1 MFMAFALGLVAGLA
15 GAFAWRGW
23 FRVEEGHE
31 AVLLRFGRAQRNG
44 EKLRVFGPGLHPKL
58 PFEEVLVVAA
68 MERSL
73 ELSGEHRGRTAMTN
87 DGTVLRFDSVL
98 RYVLEPGGL
107 ERFLFGLREPLEHVT
122 GLFTCLLRNEIANF
136 GGASEVAAGLS
147 MPPRTVDAGSY
158 ALIRRE
164 RRRLNRQIDEF
175 VRQRMGDRYGLRF
188 VAVDLV
194 DILPPDELDEALN
207 AVLQAQSVAER
218 DYFRAEAEAS
228 RRTLS
233 SERSVA
239 IARSR
244 AEAEAKEITVLAA
257 TLAELERSRT
267 LDAYV
272 ARRRAEVLSE
282 ARLSFVKE
290 PTS

>member
-1 MFMAFALGLVAGLA
+1 MMIAFALGLVAGVAVAL
-15 GAFAWRGW
+15 GWRGW
-23 FRVEEGHE
+23 FRVDEGHE
-31 AVLLRFGRAQRNG
+31 AVVLRFGRAHREDG
-44 EKLRVFGPGLHPKL
+44 KLVVFGPGIHFKL
-58 PFEEVLVVAA
+58 PFEEAVVVAA

-73 ELSGEHRGRTAMTN
+73 ELSGEKRGRTAMAN

-136 GGASEVAAGLS
+136 GGPAEVAAGLS
-147 MPPRTVDAGSY
+147 MPPRPVDSGSY

-207 AVLQAQSVAER
+207 AVLHAQSVAER
-218 DYFRAEAEAS
+218 DYFRAEADAS
-228 RRTLS
+228 RRMLAA
-233 SERSVA
+233 ERSVA
-239 IARSR
+239 IASSR
-244 AEAEAKEITVLAA
+244 ADAEAKEITVLAKA
-257 TLAELERSRT
+257 LVELDCQRTLA
-267 LDAYV
+267 AYV

-290 PTS
+290 PTP

>member
-1 MFMAFALGLVAGLA
+1 MLIVIAIGAFASVAAAFAL
-15 GAFAWRGW
+15 RGW
-23 FRVEEGHE
+23 FHVDEGHE
-31 AVLLRFGRAQRNG
+31 AVVVRFGRAMRDG
-44 EKLRVFGPGLHPKL
+44 DKLRVHGPGLHFRM
-58 PFEEVLVVAA
+58 PFDEAIVVAT

-73 ELSGEHRGRTAMTN
+73 ELSGATQGRTAMAN

-98 RYVLEPGGL
+98 RYVVEAGGM
-107 ERFLFGLREPLEHVT
+107 ERFLFGLRAPLEHVT

-136 GGASEVAAGLS
+136 GGPSEVAAGLS
-147 MPPRTVDAGSY
+147 MPPRPIDGGSY
-158 ALIRRE
+158 AVIRRE

-228 RRTLS
+228 RRTMAA
-233 SERSVA
+233 ERSVV
-239 IARSR
+239 IAEAR
-244 AEAEAKEITVLAA
+244 AEAEAREIAVLAE
-257 TLAELERSRT
+257 TLRG
-267 LDAYV
+267 LDAKGMLNHYV
-272 ARRRAEVLSE
+272 ARRRAEVLAE
-282 ARLSFVKE
+282 VRLSFVKE
-290 PTS
+290 PQP

>member
-1 MFMAFALGLVAGLA
+1 MILAFALGLLVSVV

-23 FRVEEGHE
+23 FRVDEGHE
-31 AVLLRFGRAQRNG
+31 AVLLRFGRALREGN
-44 EKLRVFGPGLHPKL
+44 ELRVFGPGLHAKL
-58 PFEEVLVVAA
+58 PFEDVVVVAA

-73 ELSGEHRGRTAMTN
+73 ELSGEKRGRTAMAN

-136 GGASEVAAGLS
+136 GGPAEVAAGLS
-147 MPPRTVDAGSY
+147 MPPRPVDAGSY

-207 AVLQAQSVAER
+207 AVLHAQSVAER
-218 DYFRAEAEAS
+218 DFFRAEADAS
-228 RRTLS
+228 RRMLAA
-233 SERSVA
+233 ERSVS
-239 IARSR
+239 IASSR
-244 AEAEAKEITVLAA
+244 AEAEAKEILVLAKA
-257 TLAELERSRT
+257 LAELEQQKS
-267 LDAYV
+267 LGSYV